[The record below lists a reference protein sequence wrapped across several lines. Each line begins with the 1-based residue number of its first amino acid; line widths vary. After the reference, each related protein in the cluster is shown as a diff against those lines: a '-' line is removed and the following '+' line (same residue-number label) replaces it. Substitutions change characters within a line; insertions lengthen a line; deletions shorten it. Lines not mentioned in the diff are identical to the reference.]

1 MVQLNWTAPA
11 RQDLQD
17 IFRYYDAL
25 SHEVATSYAEE
36 LLKAGDDLEQMPE
49 MGQKEPT
56 LENLGRNY
64 RYLLVLRRYKLIYLY
79 ENNACSILMIWDC
92 KKNPK
97 TMRKN
102 IRKRQDNSRN

>member
-36 LLKAGDDLEQMPE
+36 LLKAGD
-49 MGQKEPT
+49 
-56 LENLGRNY
+56 
-64 RYLLVLRRYKLIYLY
+64 
-79 ENNACSILMIWDC
+79 
-92 KKNPK
+92 
-97 TMRKN
+97 
-102 IRKRQDNSRN
+102 